1 LSRCDPLC
9 VILAATT
16 AMTNVIFAAPVL
28 SENAMRMIAA
38 TAALPGVRLGVIAQ
52 DPFEKISEPLRSQV
66 AAHWRVDDV
75 LDPDQL
81 GWAVDGVR
89 AHLGGAD
96 GLFAA
101 YEQLQVPIALVRE
114 RFGIEGMSAEAARN
128 FRDKA
133 RMKDLFAEAGVPC
146 ARHRRIH
153 GDAEA
158 WAFAEAQ
165 GYPLVYKPLEGAG
178 ARSTFRIDSA
188 AQLHDALAIAPPRS
202 AAPILLEEYVLGDE
216 HSFEGVSVDGRLVWH
231 SLTQYR
237 PTPLEVLR
245 NGWIQ
250 WSVVLPREVDDPRY
264 DDIRAEAARA
274 LEVLGMRTGLCH
286 LEWFRRNDG
295 SIAISEVAAR
305 PPGAQIMDLV
315 SYAHDVDFDAA
326 WARLMV
332 FGTFE
337 PPSRRYAAGI
347 AFLRGQGQGR
357 VTAIHRV
364 EQAAAEAGSLVVE
377 ARLPS
382 IGQMPSG
389 SYEGEGFIIVRH
401 RETAVVEEALRRIT
415 TLVRVELG

>member
-1 LSRCDPLC
+1 
-9 VILAATT
+9 
-16 AMTNVIFAAPVL
+16 
-28 SENAMRMIAA
+28 
-38 TAALPGVRLGVIAQ
+38 
-52 DPFEKISEPLRSQV
+52 
-66 AAHWRVDDV
+66 
-75 LDPDQL
+75 
-81 GWAVDGVR
+81 
-89 AHLGGAD
+89 
-96 GLFAA
+96 
-101 YEQLQVPIALVRE
+101 
-114 RFGIEGMSAEAARN
+114 
-128 FRDKA
+128 
-133 RMKDLFAEAGVPC
+133 
-146 ARHRRIH
+146 
-153 GDAEA
+153 
-158 WAFAEAQ
+158 
-165 GYPLVYKPLEGAG
+165 
-178 ARSTFRIDSA
+178 
-188 AQLHDALAIAPPRS
+188 
-202 AAPILLEEYVLGDE
+202 
-216 HSFEGVSVDGRLVWH
+216 
-231 SLTQYR
+231 
-237 PTPLEVLR
+237 
-245 NGWIQ
+245 
-250 WSVVLPREVDDPRY
+250 
-264 DDIRAEAARA
+264 
-274 LEVLGMRTGLCH
+274 MRTGLCH

-337 PPSRRYAAGI
+337 PPSRQYAAGI

>member
-1 LSRCDPLC
+1 MP
-9 VILAATT
+9 
-16 AMTNVIFAAPVL
+16 NVIFAAPIL

-38 TAALPGVRLGVIAQ
+38 TAALPDVRLGVIVQ
-52 DPFEKISEPLRSQV
+52 EPLEKIAEPLRGRV

-75 LDPDQL
+75 LNVDQL

-89 AHLGGAD
+89 ARLGGVD
-96 GLFAA
+96 RLFAA
-101 YEQLQVPIALVRE
+101 YEQLQVPIAQVRE
-114 RFGIEGMSAEAARN
+114 RFGIDGMSAEAARN
-128 FRDKA
+128 FRDKG

-146 ARHRRIH
+146 ARHGRVHSEEEARR
-153 GDAEA
+153 
-158 WAFAEAQ
+158 FAEAI

-178 ARSTFRIDSA
+178 ARSTYRIDTA
-188 AQLHDALAIAPPRS
+188 EQLRDALRIAPPS
-202 AAPILLEEYVLGDE
+202 TTAPILIEEHIVGDE

-231 SLTQYR
+231 SLTHYR

-250 WSVVLPREVDDPRY
+250 WSILLPREVDDPRY

-295 SIAISEVAAR
+295 TIAISEVAAR

-326 WARLMV
+326 WVRLMV

-337 PPSRRYAAGI
+337 PPSRQYAAGV
-347 AFLRGQGQGR
+347 AFLRGQGEGH
-357 VTAIHRV
+357 VKALHRV
-364 EQAAAEAGSLVVE
+364 EDAAREVGSLVVQ
-377 ARLPS
+377 ARLPT
-382 IGQMPSG
+382 IGQVPTG

-401 RETAVVEEALRRIT
+401 RETAVVEEALRKIIT
-415 TLVRVELG
+415 LIRVELG